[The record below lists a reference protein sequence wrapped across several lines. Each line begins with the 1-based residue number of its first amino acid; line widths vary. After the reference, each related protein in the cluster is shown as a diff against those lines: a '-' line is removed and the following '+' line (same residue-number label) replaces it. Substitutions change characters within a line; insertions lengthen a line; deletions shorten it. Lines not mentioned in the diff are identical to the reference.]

1 MEGVAHAD
9 DLASS
14 VMERSEFKSIF
25 VGFSTAVDEE
35 YVVVRIATGDAKS
48 MCELDLN
55 GVVDRVAVEV
65 KPSKLFGNQLDEM
78 RMSVANGNDSVSAI
92 KVNVFV
98 TLVIVD
104 VASVALD
111 NVHVKK
117 GENVK
122 WFHYVMV
129 LY

>member
-1 MEGVAHAD
+1 MEGVAHAV

-25 VGFSTAVDEE
+25 VGFSTAVDKE
-35 YVVVRIATGDAKS
+35 YVVVRIAAGDAKS
-48 MCELDLN
+48 MREFDLN

-65 KPSKLFGNQLDEM
+65 EPFKLFGNHLDEM
-78 RMSVANGNDSVSAI
+78 RMSVSNGNDSVSAI

>member
-35 YVVVRIATGDAKS
+35 YVVVRIAAGDAKS
-48 MCELDLN
+48 MREFDLN

-65 KPSKLFGNQLDEM
+65 EPSKLFGNQLDEM